1 MPTFNT
7 GDKEWDQGLSS
18 LGNALFPDPSKV
30 AQGYYYGSEA
40 RKAQIEAATLQDQ
53 MAASHTALGMTFGNQ
68 PNPTYRPGAMDTTIM
83 VDPRAQQA
91 APPAAPPAAP
101 AAPAAAAPLAAA
113 AAPSMVAAPPPA
125 AGQVGANMAPGALGA
140 LVAQGGG
147 AVPGGYVPQTMSPEA
162 ASQAIAAKVQAMP
175 APPLPSASPPTPATP
190 PAPNTTGSDGS
201 FPKDANE

>member
-30 AQGYYYGSEA
+30 AQVYYYGSEA
-40 RKAQIEAATLQDQ
+40 RKAQIEAAKLQDQ

-68 PNPTYRPGAMDTTIM
+68 PNPTYRPGAMETTIM

-91 APPAAPPAAP
+91 APPAAP
-101 AAPAAAAPLAAA
+101 AAA